1 MIELITDNIAF
12 IGSVLA
18 TSAVLAMYIG
28 MHHYRSQSQKI
39 NRKLKASTL
48 LPAVEEEL
56 EIKQQELDSLRKQ
69 LRENRD
75 QLTALEDAES
85 DLEAIKEKIKNLDAQ
100 REECANL
107 EKKIHDLEQEIQ
119 DAKSELLG
127 LETSVRSAERE
138 AEDARHRRDE
148 LNAKAA
154 QAEATIEDAI
164 RRKQVAEDAA
174 VSAEGLRREKEM
186 ALTELAG
193 KVVSEESRM
202 EAANARAASS
212 ELRAEEASRK
222 VEELDPKIEELQ
234 DEIRDKEE
242 EIAGLNAD
250 IARATQQHNE
260 LEEALERFDEKKT
273 GLIAKIESLQDKYD
287 HLRGEG
293 ELTDEEKYRPRD
305 LVQIWEKQLDKY
317 PFANT
322 TDEADAFGQLK
333 DKLASEQLV
342 FSDRTLFAYHTC
354 MKIGIE
360 SPIAVLAGISGTGKS
375 ELPRCYAEALG
386 FNFLINAVQP
396 RWDSPQELTGFYS
409 HIQERYEPT
418 PLLRALVQMHR
429 HKEDF
434 EYLCD
439 SEQVH
444 EHDLSDQMLLV
455 LMDEMNIA
463 RVEYYFSDFLSKLE
477 TRRGKNEHDE
487 NDRKKAGI
495 ELNVGPHNKHF
506 SVYPGSNV
514 LFVGTMNEDESTLS
528 LSDKVID
535 RANVIRFGVPTQLTT
550 NRADANR
557 KQQASPTRLR
567 RSTWETWLTDSA
579 QSLNTAQQDEV
590 TQRIDQLNQ
599 EVLKPVGKAFA
610 HRMSQAVMSYVR
622 QYPHWADH
630 RVEHALCDQIAQKVL
645 PRIRGIDI
653 SEYRGQLDRLKQISS
668 ELGDVKLAEAIEEAS
683 EREGPFHWNGIERVD

>member
-1 MIELITDNIAF
+1 M
-12 IGSVLA
+12 
-18 TSAVLAMYIG
+18 
-28 MHHYRSQSQKI
+28 
-39 NRKLKASTL
+39 
-48 LPAVEEEL
+48 
-56 EIKQQELDSLRKQ
+56 
-69 LRENRD
+69 
-75 QLTALEDAES
+75 EDAES
-85 DLEAIKEKIKNLDAQ
+85 DLKALQEKIKGLEASRD
-100 REECANL
+100 ECEAL
-107 EKKIHDLEQEIQ
+107 EKKLRALEEEIGE
-119 DAKSELLG
+119 AKSELVG
-127 LETSVRSAERE
+127 LESSVRSAERE

-154 QAEATIEDAI
+154 QAESAIEDAT
-164 RRKQVAEDAA
+164 RRKQVADEAA
-174 VSAEGLRREKEM
+174 VSAERTTREKEM
-186 ALTELAG
+186 ALSELAG
-193 KVVSEESRM
+193 KVASEESRM

-250 IARATQQHNE
+250 IARATQQHKE

-287 HLRGEG
+287 RLHGEG

-305 LVQIWEKQLDKY
+305 LVQIWEKQLDKH
-317 PFANT
+317 PFAET
-322 TDEADAFGQLK
+322 TEEADAFGRLK
-333 DKLASEQLV
+333 QKLSSERLV
-342 FSDRTLFAYHTC
+342 FPERTLFAYHTC
-354 MKIGIE
+354 MKIGME

-439 SEQVH
+439 SDQVH
-444 EHDLSDQMLLV
+444 DHDLSDQMLLV

-535 RANVIRFGVPTQLTT
+535 RANVIRFGVPSQLTT
-550 NRADANR
+550 NRADAAQ

-567 RSTWETWLTDSA
+567 RSTWESWLDESA
-579 QSLNTAQQDEV
+579 QSLDSSEEEKV
-590 TQRIDQLNQ
+590 TQTIKKLNQ
-599 EVLKPVGKAFA
+599 DVLKPVGKAFA

-622 QYPHWADH
+622 QYPHWADR

-653 SEYRGQLDRLKQISS
+653 SEYRGQLDQLKQISS
-668 ELGDVKLAEAIEEAS
+668 ELGDAKLAEAIEEAS